1 MNTRLLPLAPPYMPS
16 AGPMLRLGLPRLT
29 LVSMPWMEL
38 GLFAVMIV
46 AVVRLGG

>member
-1 MNTRLLPLAPPYMPS
+1 MNNRLPPLAPPQLAS
-16 AGPMLRLGLPRLT
+16 GSHLWRGLPRLT
-29 LVSMPWMEL
+29 LISMPWMEL